1 MKWLKHW
8 ALHDKLLV
16 YIARNQRKIYQTIG
30 YYKLNITL
38 ETRRFSHLVTD
49 REGFALR
56 KFFSYQ
62 DAKSF
67 INNKP
72 EYMVK
77 KINFDLGTVEEC
89 LF

>member
-1 MKWLKHW
+1 M
-8 ALHDKLLV
+8 
-16 YIARNQRKIYQTIG
+16 I
-30 YYKLNITL
+30 
-38 ETRRFSHLVTD
+38 D

-56 KFFSYQ
+56 KFYSYQ